1 MKDEFKYLRS
11 RRHFIFQILSCF
23 NRVIWH
29 FLAVRIWSKVETITK
44 DSCEPAINVLFVYRD
59 FGNSNLNALDNIGL
73 NVRDI
78 LRDKLQSKLNIKIR
92 YGNVF
97 LGNAKWLRK
106 QIEEYKPNCLVIG
119 DPQLI
124 GIPGPFG
131 LIQTFLLIRYCRTI
145 HCSISLLL
153 FDLPDPQGSLYGSV
167 ISRFGGKVFSIC
179 NDQIECLKFSNIV
192 NAEGPALEIC
202 FRPKLETRVRSQ
214 HRSIEVHLPRPSYSP
229 RKELVEI
236 IAPQLLSNGIKY
248 STGGNLGT
256 LSEFEDSLNR
266 TKIVVVTNSII
277 SDCVGTW
284 PLPDGPF
291 SHAVSYNFEALRAG
305 ALLLSQDCDAV
316 SHLLKDG
323 VEYQSFSDHIDLYRK
338 ISFFLNNEDLLD
350 KIAEQGNIKYNQVV
364 CQQSILKSLLN
375 CDDLK

>member
-1 MKDEFKYLRS
+1 M
-11 RRHFIFQILSCF
+11 
-23 NRVIWH
+23 IWY
-29 FLAVRIWSKVETITK
+29 FLNARIWSKAEIITK
-44 DSCEPAINVLFVYRD
+44 ESCETAINVLLVYRD
-59 FGNSNLNALDNIGL
+59 FGNSNLNALANIGL
-73 NVRDI
+73 NIGDI
-78 LRDKLQSKLNIKIR
+78 LTEKFQSKLNIRIR

-106 QIEEYKPNCLVIG
+106 HVEELKPNCLVIG

-124 GIPGPFG
+124 GVPGPFG
-131 LIQTFLLIRYCRTI
+131 IIQTILLIRYCRKI

-153 FDLPDPQGSLYGSV
+153 FDLPDPQGSLYGSF
-167 ISRFGGKVFSIC
+167 ISRFGGKVYSIC
-179 NDQIECLKFSNIV
+179 NDQIECAKFSNIV
-192 NAEGPALEIC
+192 NAEGPALEMC
-202 FRPKLETRVRSQ
+202 FRPKLGMRVRSEN
-214 HRSIEVHLPRPSYSP
+214 RSIDVHLPRPSYSP

-236 IAPQLLSNGIKY
+236 IAPQLLSNGINY
-248 STGGNLGT
+248 STGGNFNT

-316 SHLLKDG
+316 SHLLKEG
-323 VEYQSFSDHIDLYRK
+323 VEYQSFSDHTDLYWK
-338 ISFFLNNEDLLD
+338 INFFLNNEDLLD
-350 KIAEQGNIKYNQVV
+350 KIAEQGNIKYNQLVSK
-364 CQQSILKSLLN
+364 QSLLKSLLI
-375 CDDLK
+375 CDDKK